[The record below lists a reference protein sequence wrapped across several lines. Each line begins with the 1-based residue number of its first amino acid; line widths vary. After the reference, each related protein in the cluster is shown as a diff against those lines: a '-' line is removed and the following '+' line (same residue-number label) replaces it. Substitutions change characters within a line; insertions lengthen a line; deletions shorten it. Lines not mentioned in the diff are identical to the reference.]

1 MSKIIETAIS
11 NITNLYNE
19 DDLPWIIGYSGGKDS
34 TTVLQ
39 LVWNAVASIPENKR
53 TKKIHVISTDTL
65 VENPIVAKWVEL
77 SLNKIN
83 AASISQKMGIEAH
96 RLTPKIEDRFWVNL
110 IGKG

>member
-1 MSKIIETAIS
+1 MALNISEKIELAIS
-11 NITNLYNE
+11 NIVSLYTA

-39 LVWNAVASIPENKR
+39 LVWHAVASIPKNKR

-77 SLNKIN
+77 SLRKIN
-83 AASISQKMGIEAH
+83 YASTSKNMGIDAH
-96 RLTPKIEDRFWVNL
+96 R
-110 IGKG
+110 